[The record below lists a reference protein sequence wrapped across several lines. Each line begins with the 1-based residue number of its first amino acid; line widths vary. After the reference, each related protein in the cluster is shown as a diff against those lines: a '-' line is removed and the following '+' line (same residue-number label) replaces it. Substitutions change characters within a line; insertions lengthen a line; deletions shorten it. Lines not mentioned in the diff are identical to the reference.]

1 MERAPRLRVY
11 IQEITGQEIIGL
23 MAKIKRYSKKDR
35 RTDPSNSKERMT
47 MKFENDKGQPV
58 EINFQNFESI
68 LPGAKAGLTPV
79 KLKNGREEWLK
90 ATKDEI
96 LEATVEE

>member
-1 MERAPRLRVY
+1 
-11 IQEITGQEIIGL
+11 
-23 MAKIKRYSKKDR
+23 
-35 RTDPSNSKERMT
+35 

-58 EINFQNFESI
+58 VINFQNFESI
-68 LPGAKAGLTPV
+68 LPGATAGLTPV

>member
-1 MERAPRLRVY
+1 
-11 IQEITGQEIIGL
+11 
-23 MAKIKRYSKKDR
+23 
-35 RTDPSNSKERMT
+35 MT

-58 EINFQNFESI
+58 VINFQNFESI
-68 LPGAKAGLTPV
+68 LPGAKAGLTLV

>member
-1 MERAPRLRVY
+1 
-11 IQEITGQEIIGL
+11 
-23 MAKIKRYSKKDR
+23 
-35 RTDPSNSKERMT
+35 
-47 MKFENDKGQPV
+47 MKFENADGKPV

-68 LPGAKAGLTPV
+68 LPGAKGDLTPV

-96 LEATVEE
+96 LEAAVEE